1 MSGYVTL
8 ARASG
13 LMAEMQSI
21 AHNIANASTTGYR
34 REGAVFAEH
43 VTALEGAPSVSQ
55 AHLHGRVT
63 DRSQGALTTTG
74 APFDLAIEGEGFF
87 QVGTPDGIRLT
98 RAGAFTPDDAGI
110 LRTPAGHAVLDDG
123 GAPILVPPDAG
134 PIAVA
139 PDGTLST
146 PLGPMGRIGLVRPGG
161 AADVTREAG
170 TLFRAEGAVPTEEA
184 RIVQGALEQ
193 SNVEPI
199 TEIARMIAVQRAY
212 EATSAFSQK
221 EGERR
226 REAIRTLS
234 R

>member
-13 LMAEMQSI
+13 LMAEMQGI

-63 DRSQGALTTTG
+63 DRTQGALTGTG

-87 QVGTPDGIRLT
+87 QVETPGGPRLT
-98 RAGAFTPDDAGI
+98 RAGAFTPDEAGV
-110 LRTPAGHAVLDDG
+110 LRTAMGHAVLDEG
-123 GAPILVPPDAG
+123 GAPILLPADAG
-134 PIAVA
+134 PVAVA
-139 PDGTLST
+139 PDGTIST
-146 PLGPMGRIGLVRPGG
+146 PLGPLGRIGLVRPEDP
-161 AADVTREAG
+161 AAATREVG
-170 TLFRAEGAVPTEEA
+170 TLFRAEGAVPAEGA
-184 RIVQGALEQ
+184 RVVQGALEQ
-193 SNVEPI
+193 SNVEPV

-212 EATSAFSQK
+212 EAASAFSQK